1 MDSGNDAHA
10 SQRVMERFL
19 RLADFIGFGEHEV
32 RLVRESRNLL
42 SPLAPAIVA
51 AVYDH
56 LLRYPE
62 TARFFTDAAGRSDE
76 VFLAKRKETLS
87 EWLEVS
93 LDVRLDAPFA
103 EYLYRVG
110 VAHRR
115 AGVPAQYLTGTI
127 GLAQAAIV
135 DLLAGAIHGDASLP
149 AIEAWSKLLILQLDL
164 LLAPY
169 EVESVQVTT

>member
-1 MDSGNDAHA
+1 MDSGSDAHA

-56 LLRYPE
+56 LLLYPE

-76 VFLAKRKETLS
+76 VVPCET
-87 EWLEVS
+87 
-93 LDVRLDAPFA
+93 
-103 EYLYRVG
+103 
-110 VAHRR
+110 
-115 AGVPAQYLTGTI
+115 Q
-127 GLAQAAIV
+127 
-135 DLLAGAIHGDASLP
+135 GDPL
-149 AIEAWSKLLILQLDL
+149 
-164 LLAPY
+164 
-169 EVESVQVTT
+169 